1 VPSPASEQQRDGRMT
16 GSGGL
21 VHYMVAEGV
30 ATVTLDDP
38 GHLNA
43 ISPELTAQ
51 LNTALERAIADPAA
65 RVIVVQG
72 AGKAFSVGANLA
84 VPRSERVVR
93 RSSWDE
99 DRARL
104 LAVARSGALLHLSP
118 KPTIAVINGACAGA
132 GLALALGAD
141 LRLADQDAKF
151 NTAFLSAGLSGDAG
165 LIWFLTRLVGP
176 SRARELCLLPE
187 KFDGRYAETTGVVTR
202 AVPGEALARTAGT
215 WAARLSKAAPLA
227 VRGMKQNLNAATGSS
242 LDTYLTAEAERLLV
256 CGYSTDADEAA
267 TAFMERR
274 QPSFTGT

>member
-1 VPSPASEQQRDGRMT
+1 
-16 GSGGL
+16 
-21 VHYMVAEGV
+21 MVTAGV

-51 LNTALERAIADPAA
+51 LNTALERVIADPAA

-72 AGKAFSVGANLA
+72 EGKAFSVGANLA
-84 VPRSERVVR
+84 VPRSQRVVR
-93 RSSWDE
+93 RTSWDE

-104 LAVARSGALLHLSP
+104 LAVARSGALLHFSP

-132 GLALALGAD
+132 GLALDLGAD

-151 NTAFLSAGLSGDAG
+151 STAFLSAGLSGDAG

-176 SRARELCLLPE
+176 GRARELCLLPE
-187 KFDGRYAETTGVVTR
+187 KFDGRYAERVGVVTR
-202 AVPGEALARTAGT
+202 AVPAEVLAGTAGT
-215 WAARLSKAAPLA
+215 WASRLSKAAPLA
-227 VRGMKQNLNAATGSS
+227 VRGMKQNLNAAAGSS